1 MRRQTRPSL
10 IQIMVCRLLGAK
22 PLSDAMLAYCQLD
35 PWELIS
41 VKFYQN
47 TTIVIENS
55 ELEKVAC
62 KLAAILYRLH

>member
-1 MRRQTRPSL
+1 
-10 IQIMVCRLLGAK
+10 MVCRLLGAK

-62 KLAAILYRLH
+62 KLSDLNKKYLNNYSLHVFIK